1 MEYIIFFISGFV
13 VVWGIWWLM
22 KKVQN
27 PNNSPPVINPEQIKK
42 HKQNLGEIV
51 GYMSIK
57 GQMTNNDVENLL
69 AVSNATAERYLNEL
83 EQTGKIVQVGT
94 TGKSVF
100 YKLK

>member
-1 MEYIIFFISGFV
+1 MEYIIFFILGLALA
-13 VVWGIWWLM
+13 WGIWWLI

-27 PNNSPPVINPEQIKK
+27 PNNSPLFINPEQVKK